1 MPRRERLHLRK
12 LPPATFVALLLA
24 LAVGPAPA
32 EASRDDVVSDLRAIL
47 VSGTLVGSVA
57 PRLDDVQPLLQG
69 LYEPVDYAPLWTEEG
84 RPTDAAHVAIAML
97 AEAGPRGLDP
107 VDYDAL
113 LLHRLADLLA
123 EGPRVSDHDVA
134 RFDVGTSVALL
145 RMLSDL
151 HVGRVN
157 PKQLRFG
164 FDIDPKR
171 LDLAALVH
179 EAVAHGRI
187 REALA
192 AAEPHFLQNRLLQQQ
207 LARYE
212 TLARDES
219 VRPISFSG
227 KVEPGD
233 PLDAAPRLAAWLVA
247 LGDLPADAVV
257 GSAYDGVLVEGVERF
272 QARHGL
278 DVDGVIGPA
287 TSKAL
292 AVPAAVRAE
301 QIRLALE
308 RLRWIPALERGRAV
322 FVNVPAFE
330 LLAYDDIASGDPP
343 ALQMPVVVGRAAR
356 TQTPVFAGA
365 MKTVVFAPYWNVPRS
380 IAQGEILPKLRRGLG
395 YLTRENMDIVRD
407 GQVLA
412 PGADAVAQLAAGTAR
427 LRQRPGKGN
436 ALGRVKFLFP
446 NANNVYLHDTPSRAL
461 FQRSRRD
468 FSHGCIRVADP
479 EGLALWVLREEG
491 WDAERVA
498 AGLRLERETRVP
510 LADAIPVVIYYTTA
524 VARRDG
530 TIAFYD
536 DIYGH
541 DAALRR
547 ALAARRAGL

>member
-1 MPRRERLHLRK
+1 MFLG
-12 LPPATFVALLLA
+12 AA
-24 LAVGPAPA
+24 GPAPA
-32 EASRDDVVSDLRAIL
+32 SQQDVVADLRAIL
-47 VSGTLVGSVA
+47 AAGSLPGSVA
-57 PRLDDVQPLLQG
+57 PSIADVQPLLGG
-69 LYEPVDYAPLWTEEG
+69 LYEPLEFAPLWTEDG
-84 RPTDAAHVAIAML
+84 RPTDGARVAVEMIAS
-97 AEAGPRGLDP
+97 AGSRGLDP
-107 VDYDAL
+107 RDYDARL
-113 LLHRLADLLA
+113 LGLLSDLLA
-123 EGPRVSDHDVA
+123 EGPRVSDYDVA

-145 RMLSDL
+145 RLLSDL
-151 HVGRVN
+151 HLGRVN

-179 EAVAHGRI
+179 EAVEHGRI

-192 AAEPHFLQNRLLQQQ
+192 AAEPRFTQNRLLQQQ

-212 TLARDES
+212 ALARDAS
-219 VRPISFSG
+219 VRPFSFAG
-227 KVEPGD
+227 KKLAPGD
-233 PLDAAPRLAAWLVA
+233 PLEEAPLLAAWLVA
-247 LGDLPADAVV
+247 LGDLPDDAVV
-257 GSAYDGVLVEGVERF
+257 GAVYEGELVEAVKRF

-287 TSKAL
+287 TAKAL
-292 AVPAAVRAE
+292 AVPAAARAE

-308 RLRWIPALERGRAV
+308 RLRWIPAIEGGRAV

-330 LLAYDDIASGDPP
+330 LLAYDDLASGDPP
-343 ALQMPVVVGRAAR
+343 ALQMAVVVGRAAR

-380 IAQGEILPKLRRGLG
+380 IAIGEILPKLHRGLG
-395 YLTRENMDIVRD
+395 YLARENMEIVRD
-407 GQVLA
+407 GQPLA
-412 PGADAVAQLAAGTAR
+412 PSADAVAQLAAGSAR

-436 ALGRVKFLFP
+436 SLGRVKFLFP
-446 NANNVYLHDTPSRAL
+446 NSNNVYLHDTPSRSL

-479 EGLALWVLREEG
+479 EALARWVLAAEG

-498 AGLRLERETRVP
+498 AGLALQSETRVP
-510 LADAIPVVIYYTTA
+510 LTDAIPVVIYYTTV

-530 TIAFYD
+530 TVAFYD

-547 ALAARRAGL
+547 ALLARRAGS

>member
-1 MPRRERLHLRK
+1 MI
-12 LPPATFVALLLA
+12 A
-24 LAVGPAPA
+24 LAFVLTSSIATEPALASQEDAVA
-32 EASRDDVVSDLRAIL
+32 ELRMIL
-47 VSGTLVGSVA
+47 AAGRLAGSVA
-57 PRLDDVQPLLQG
+57 PRLADVQPLLEG
-69 LYEPVDYAPLWTEEG
+69 LYEPLDDAPLWTEEG
-84 RPTDAAHVAIAML
+84 RPTDAARVAVEML
-97 AEAGPRGLDP
+97 AAAGTRGLDP
-107 VDYDAL
+107 RDYDAFL
-113 LLHRLADLLA
+113 LGRLADLLA
-123 EGPRVSDHDVA
+123 EGPRVSDYDVA

-145 RMLSDL
+145 RLVSDL

-164 FDIDPKR
+164 YDIDPKKM
-171 LDLAALVH
+171 DLAALVH

-192 AAEPHFLQNRLLQQQ
+192 AAEPRFTQNRLLQQQ
-207 LARYE
+207 LATYE
-212 TLARDES
+212 GLARDAS
-219 VRPISFSG
+219 VQPVSFTA
-227 KVEPGD
+227 KKIEPGD
-233 PLDAAPRLAAWLVA
+233 PLEAAPRLAAWLEA
-247 LGDLPADAVV
+247 LGDLPV
-257 GSAYDGVLVEGVERF
+257 GSAAGVVYEAPLVEAVKRF

-292 AVPAAVRAE
+292 AVPPAARAE

-308 RLRWIPALERGRAV
+308 RLRWIPALDRGRAV

-343 ALQMPVVVGRAAR
+343 ALQMAVVVGRAAR

-380 IAQGEILPKLRRGLG
+380 IATGEILPKLRRGLG
-395 YLTRENMDIVRD
+395 YLTRENMDIVRN

-412 PGADAVAQLAAGTAR
+412 PGADAVAQLAAGSAR

-446 NANNVYLHDTPSRAL
+446 NSNNVYLHDTPSRAL

-479 EGLALWVLREEG
+479 EGLALWVLRAEG

-498 AGLRLERETRVP
+498 DGLRLARETRVP
-510 LADAIPVVIYYTTA
+510 LTDAIPVVIYYTTA

-541 DAALRR
+541 DAALIR
-547 ALAARRAGL
+547 ALNARRTGL